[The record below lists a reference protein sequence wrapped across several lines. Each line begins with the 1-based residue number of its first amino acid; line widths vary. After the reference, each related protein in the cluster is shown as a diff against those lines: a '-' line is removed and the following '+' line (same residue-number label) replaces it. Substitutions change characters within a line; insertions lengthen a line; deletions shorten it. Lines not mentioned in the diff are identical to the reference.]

1 MLSGSEKRKRTI
13 AIIGAGQVGSA
24 TAQVLAKSGKWKVI
38 ATRRHVDAIANLER
52 LGVRIS
58 ADNIWAAR
66 QADVI
71 ILAVK
76 PTKAVSVLREIA
88 EEICG
93 KLVISFVAAITLD
106 VLKSVVPKAE
116 IIRAMPNIALMVKE
130 SFTAYSTSN
139 NVSQESVNLAE
150 EILAE
155 FGEVAKVDESLMDAV
170 TGLSGSGPAYAATF
184 IEALAYAGLKVGLSR
199 QVALRSAA
207 RTLLGTA
214 KLVLDLD
221 LHPSKVK
228 EMVITP
234 GGTTIEG
241 IYHIEESGIRSSVM
255 KAVDAASRRCKE
267 ITNSLKKAYKENKG
281 NGT

>member
-1 MLSGSEKRKRTI
+1 MLAGDKECHKTI
-13 AIIGAGQVGSA
+13 AIIGAGQVGSTA
-24 TAQVLAKSGKWKVI
+24 AQVLAKSGKWKII
-38 ATRRHVDAIANLER
+38 ATRRHIDAIRGLEK
-52 LGVRIS
+52 LGVKLS
-58 ADNIWAAR
+58 TDNVGAAR
-66 QADVI
+66 EADVI

-76 PTKAVSVLREIA
+76 PNKAVSVLREIA
-88 EEICG
+88 DELDG

-106 VLKSVVPKAE
+106 VLKSVAPKAE

-130 SFTAYSTSN
+130 SFTAYSISN
-139 NVSQESVNLAE
+139 NVSEENINLAE
-150 EILAE
+150 RILAE
-155 FGEVAKVDESLMDAV
+155 FGETARVDESLMDAV

-199 QVALRSAA
+199 EIALRSAA

-214 KLVLDLD
+214 KLVLDLN
-221 LHPSKVK
+221 LHPAKVK

-255 KAVDAASRRCKE
+255 RAVDAASKRCKE
-267 ITNSLKKAYKENKG
+267 ITSALEKAFNKR
-281 NGT
+281 

>member
-1 MLSGSEKRKRTI
+1 MSTEGSDDRNTI

-24 TAQVLAKSGKWKVI
+24 AAQVLAKSGKWHVI
-38 ATRRHVDAIANLER
+38 ATRRHLNAIRSLEN
-52 LGVRIS
+52 LGVKLS
-58 ADNIWAAR
+58 TDNVMAAR
-66 QADVI
+66 EADVV

-76 PTKAVSVLREIA
+76 PNIAVKVLKEISN
-88 EEICG
+88 EVIG
-93 KLVISFVAAITLD
+93 KLVISFVAAITIE
-106 VLKSVVPKAE
+106 VLKSAAPEAE

-139 NVSQESVNLAE
+139 NVSEKSADLAE

-155 FGEVAKVDESLMDAV
+155 FGEVARVDESLMDAI

-199 QVALRSAA
+199 EVALRSAA

-214 KLVLDLD
+214 KLVLDLN
-221 LHPSKVK
+221 LHPSRVK

-255 KAVDAASRRCKE
+255 RAVDAASRRCKE
-267 ITNSLKKAYKENKG
+267 ITNMLKKNYSENK
-281 NGT
+281 

>member
-1 MLSGSEKRKRTI
+1 MSTEGNDDRKTV

-24 TAQVLAKSGKWKVI
+24 AAQVLAKSGRWRVI
-38 ATRRHVDAIANLER
+38 ATRRHIDTVNYLER
-52 LGVRIS
+52 LGVRLS
-58 ADNIWAAR
+58 TNNKEAAK

-76 PTKAVSVLREIA
+76 PNKAVAVLREIA
-88 EEICG
+88 NEVSG

-106 VLKSVVPKAE
+106 VLRSVAPKAE
-116 IIRAMPNIALMVKE
+116 IIRAMPNIALIVKE

-139 NVSQESVNLAE
+139 NVREETKNLAE
-150 EILAE
+150 RILAE
-155 FGEVAKVDESLMDAV
+155 FGEVARVDESLMDAV
-170 TGLSGSGPAYAATF
+170 TSLSGSGPAYAATF

-199 QVALRSAA
+199 DVALRSAA

-214 KLVLDLD
+214 KLVLDLN
-221 LHPSKVK
+221 LHPARVK

-255 KAVDAASRRCKE
+255 RAVDAASRRCKE
-267 ITNSLKKAYKENKG
+267 ITSALEEAFNRHKRG
-281 NGT
+281 H